1 MTVRL
6 LIDECIQAKLLVAKL
21 VAAGHDVQTALQA
34 GLIGDGDDAVFAAAI
49 ANNRIVLTI
58 NCVDFI
64 SLSVSLNEQGVQ
76 HPGVLLVYL
85 QNDPTRDMSYDRIV
99 KAIENLEGTQVPLSN
114 AFHSLNQYD
123 Y

>member
-1 MTVRL
+1 LTVRL

-64 SLSVSLNEQGVQ
+64 S
-76 HPGVLLVYL
+76 
-85 QNDPTRDMSYDRIV
+85 
-99 KAIENLEGTQVPLSN
+99 
-114 AFHSLNQYD
+114 HSLFRSMNRGFSTPAYCS
-123 Y
+123 YIFKTIPPTT